1 MRRCKLNPALNFSP
15 FTKAAARGI
24 IKKKPK
30 EAVMKNI
37 CKFFRVILCLAAV
50 FAVLALLA
58 RRLSRGHEG
67 HRYLVSKDLTDGD

>member
-1 MRRCKLNPALNFSP
+1 
-15 FTKAAARGI
+15 
-24 IKKKPK
+24 
-30 EAVMKNI
+30 MKNI
-37 CKFFRVILCLAAV
+37 CKFFRVILCLATV